1 VLTAWRLTDEQY
13 AEDAFGGEGAR
24 RKGGR
29 WNSPG
34 YWVVYTSATAS
45 LATLE
50 FLANATHRD
59 LLPFFVLSSCTF
71 DESLVTHVD
80 IDELPANW
88 YDPKPPPELKM
99 IGDEWIHSER
109 SAVLSVPSV
118 IMEHERN
125 YLLNS
130 VHSDF
135 KKIKLSPPKP
145 LRFDLRL
152 VT

>member
-1 VLTAWRLTDEQY
+1 MLTAWRLIDQEY
-13 AEDAFGGEGAR
+13 AKDAFGGEGAR

-45 LATLE
+45 LSMLE
-50 FLANATHRD
+50 FLANAQKRN
-59 LLPFFVLSSCTF
+59 LLAFLMLASCTF

-80 IDELPANW
+80 IEELPANW
-88 YDPKPPPELKM
+88 REAKPPRELQM

-118 IMEHERN
+118 IVEHERN
-125 YLLNS
+125 YLLNPA
-130 VHSDF
+130 HDDF
-135 KKIKLSPPKP
+135 RRIKLSTPEPF
-145 LRFDLRL
+145 RFDLRL